1 MPEPAMKLPK
11 ESLNDVE
18 THIAATIANGG
29 HIRNI
34 LSRYSGIS
42 PWDEKWEVQ
51 ASVEALH
58 VFGSRWTT
66 EILAAL
72 YITGGKRFN
81 QLKHLLAGISS
92 RTLSD
97 KLRFLTDEGLVL
109 REVEDGPPIMV
120 EYILTDHGKTCGRLL
135 SPLVAHLKV
144 HTGSVIVQDE

>member
-18 THIAATIANGG
+18 THIAATIANGS

-34 LSRYSGIS
+34 LSRFSGS
-42 PWDEKWEVQ
+42 APWDEKWEVQ
-51 ASVEALH
+51 AAVEALH

-109 REVEDGPPIMV
+109 REVDDGPPIMV
-120 EYILTDHGKTCGRLL
+120 EYILTGHGKTCGRLL
-135 SPLVAHLKV
+135 SPLVAHLKL
-144 HTGSVIVQDE
+144 HTGSVVVHDE